1 MEREQQKYLRK
12 INQTRSEASKMQ
24 EVRDAKQRA
33 FEKLNEAKQEK
44 EEQEQNVR
52 GRIENKREYL

>member
-1 MEREQQKYLRK
+1 
-12 INQTRSEASKMQ
+12 MQ